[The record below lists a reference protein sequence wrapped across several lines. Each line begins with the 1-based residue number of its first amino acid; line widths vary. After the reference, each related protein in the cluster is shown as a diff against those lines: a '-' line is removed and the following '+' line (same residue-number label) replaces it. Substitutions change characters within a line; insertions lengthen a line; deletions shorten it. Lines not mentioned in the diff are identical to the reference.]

1 MSTTSLPPSS
11 RASIGVV
18 IPCYNARDTVMQVLS
33 GIGPVVSNIY
43 VVDDN
48 CPEKTGDHVRQACTD
63 KRVQVL
69 FTGSNKGVGGAVKL
83 GFKSALDD
91 ELDIVVKL
99 DADGQMD
106 PSRIEKIIQPI
117 ISGRADYTK
126 GNRFYSPEAL
136 RGMPAIRVL
145 GNAALSFLTKF
156 SSGYWN
162 LMDPTNGY
170 IAVHSKVLEI
180 LPLQKISSSYFFESD
195 MLFRLNTIRAA
206 VVEVPMDAIYNGE
219 KSNMAIGRTAVEF
232 LYKHCSRFL
241 KRIFYNYF
249 LREFNIASL
258 EIIFGLILFFGGT
271 WYGLYHWIQSS
282 HLGIVTPS
290 GTVMLAALPLLVGFQ
305 LLLSALNYDIAAV
318 PRQPIHELL

>member
-1 MSTTSLPPSS
+1 MSSTNPPPNPQ
-11 RASIGVV
+11 AVIGVV
-18 IPCYNARDTVMQVLS
+18 IPCYNARNSILQVIA
-33 GIGPVVSNIY
+33 GIGPVVNYIY
-43 VVDDN
+43 VVDDD
-48 CPEKTGDHVRQACTD
+48 CPEKTGDHVRQTCD
-63 KRVQVL
+63 DGRVKVL
-69 FTGSNKGVGGAVKL
+69 YTGSNKGVGGAVKL
-83 GFKSALDD
+83 GYKSALDD
-91 ELDIVVKL
+91 KVDIVVKL

-106 PSRIEKIIQPI
+106 PSEIEKFVRPI
-117 ISGRADYTK
+117 ATGRADYCK

-136 RGMPAIRVL
+136 RGMPLIRIL
-145 GNAALSFLTKF
+145 GNAVLSFFTKI

-170 IAVHSKVLEI
+170 IAIHSKVLGI
-180 LPLQKISSSYFFESD
+180 LPLQKISNSYFFESD
-195 MLFRLNTIRAA
+195 MLFRLNTIRAV

-232 LYKHCSRFL
+232 IYKHSSRFI

-258 EIIFGLILFFGGT
+258 EILCGLTLFFGGA
-271 WYGLYHWIQSS
+271 WYGLYHWILNS
-282 HLGIVTPS
+282 HLGVVTPS

-305 LLLSALNYDIAAV
+305 LLLSAMNFDISSV